1 MSDNLETLV
10 ALRHRKFSE
19 ILTFMAKS
27 YELGGFDTLDSAKQ
41 EQLRNEVEGLVD
53 EHNEAIGAAEPIEMA
68 SLDTRLN
75 RTEIGRL
82 LNELHE
88 IDEEILDIR
97 DDDIDPEEH

>member
-1 MSDNLETLV
+1 MPSGWAGSGASICVLVGIVGRPTDSDTRGRQTMSDNLETLV

-68 SLDTRLN
+68 SLD
-75 RTEIGRL
+75 
-82 LNELHE
+82 
-88 IDEEILDIR
+88 
-97 DDDIDPEEH
+97 